1 MHTSGRPPP
10 AAGGGNW
17 YRKQNVAFYE
27 LSRSILGGQD
37 WRAEEGVPD
46 LITIGLCRRPL
57 LTDAETATR
66 LRARFKTPFRDK
78 RETTFPRISR
88 DHGPR
93 IYPISRQSCNITPS
107 PIYTYTYIYVYVYIH
122 TSISYRCRLHPPMSE
137 PCYLPA

>member
-1 MHTSGRPPP
+1 MRNGRRGAHLRAPLDTL
-10 AAGGGNW
+10 AHHGGGNW

-78 RETTFPRISR
+78 RETTFPGISR

-93 IYPISRQSCNITPS
+93 IYPISNAAI
-107 PIYTYTYIYVYVYIH
+107 
-122 TSISYRCRLHPPMSE
+122 
-137 PCYLPA
+137 